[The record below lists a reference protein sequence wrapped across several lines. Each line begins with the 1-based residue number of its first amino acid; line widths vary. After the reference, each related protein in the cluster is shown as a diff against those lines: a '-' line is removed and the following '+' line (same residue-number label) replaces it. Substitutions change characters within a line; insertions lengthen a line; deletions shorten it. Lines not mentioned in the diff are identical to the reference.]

1 MFYLIWNVVLAVI
14 AAVLFGATLATLA
27 GLDRGTNKIIALCC
41 FLAAIFV
48 AITDIFIWCGI
59 ALGVP

>member
-14 AAVLFGATLATLA
+14 AAVLFGATLASP
-27 GLDRGTNKIIALCC
+27 GRGTNKIIALCC
-41 FLAAIFV
+41 FLVAVFT
-48 AITDIFIWCGI
+48 AITDIFIWGAL

>member
-1 MFYLIWNVVLAVI
+1 MMFQLVWDVVWAVI
-14 AAVLFGATLATLA
+14 AAVLFGATLA

-41 FLAAIFV
+41 FLAVIFV
-48 AITDIFIWCGI
+48 AIADIFVWGGI